1 MRKIIVT
8 GLTVAFVASM
18 LGGIAASAK
27 SGPGRCGENMYY
39 SPKDHKCIDARE
51 KGDGSAS

>member
-1 MRKIIVT
+1 MRKIVLT
-8 GLTVAFVASM
+8 TLTVAFAASM

-39 SPKDHKCIDARE
+39 SPKDHKCIDARQ
-51 KGDGSAS
+51 KGE